1 MPKTAEAPAG
11 EELRPPPPST
21 SERLISLDAFR
32 GLTIALMIMANNAG
46 SGAMYYQFQHAEWNG
61 WTIADTIFPSFI
73 WIVGVAI
80 TIALGK
86 RLAAGTPKQRLI
98 TQATRRA
105 AILFVFGLII
115 YAVPNFDL
123 STQRILGV
131 LQRIAICY
139 FIAVLIYLGTNVRG
153 QIVWTLG
160 LLASYWMLMTLVPV
174 PGYGPGNLSVDGNF
188 AHYIDRIVLGH
199 HNYHSTKTW
208 DPEGVVSTIPSI
220 ATAVLGLL
228 AGRLLTIRRSLAER
242 CVWMFITGSALMFTA
257 FVCEIWMPINKH
269 LWTSSFSLFMA
280 GLDFLI
286 FGGFLWLIDG
296 CGYKKFVKPFTIFGM
311 NAITVYMVS
320 ELFSELLHAIPVGG
334 SNLRRWIFQNLFAS
348 MATPQTAAFLYAL
361 AFTLLMYLLGY
372 ALYRKKWFLRV

>member
-1 MPKTAEAPAG
+1 
-11 EELRPPPPST
+11 
-21 SERLISLDAFR
+21 
-32 GLTIALMIMANNAG
+32 MIMANNAG
-46 SGAMYYQFQHAEWNG
+46 SSAMYYQFQHAEWNG

-80 TIALGK
+80 TISLGK
-86 RLAAGTPKQRLI
+86 RLAAGTPKPRLI
-98 TQATRRA
+98 TQAARRA

-139 FIAVLIYLGTNVRG
+139 FIAVLIYLSTNVRG
-153 QIVWTLG
+153 QIIWTLG

-208 DPEGVVSTIPSI
+208 DPEGVISTIPSI
-220 ATAVLGLL
+220 ATALLGLL
-228 AGRLLTIRRSLAER
+228 AGRLLIIRRSLAER
-242 CVWMFITGSALMFTA
+242 CVWMFITGSALMFAA

-296 CGYKKFVKPFTIFGM
+296 CGYKKFAKPFTIFGM

-320 ELFSELLHAIPVGG
+320 ELFSELLHAIPVGDG
-334 SNLRRWIFQNLFAS
+334 NLRQWIFQNLFAS
-348 MATPQTAAFLYAL
+348 MASPQTAAFLYAL
-361 AFTLLMYLLGY
+361 AFTLLMYVLAYG
-372 ALYRKKWFLRV
+372 LYRKKWFLRV